1 MSDYDF
7 SFVLPSFNEGRY
19 LQETVNS
26 ILDTA
31 GDASVE
37 VIAVDDHS
45 DDYSGRDLAAA
56 YADDERVKVV
66 SGATR
71 LGVAGARQFGADGAK
86 GETLIFL
93 DAHSRMPQKWPQLL
107 SAGIATS
114 GRQSLYGT
122 PLYPLSDTAE
132 EEGAVE
138 AHGVWYDT
146 PDLDEHY
153 CPARVNTS
161 NPYPVM
167 GVPGGSIVIDSEFFS
182 EIGGFDAGLM
192 PPWGGENMEISL
204 RTWAMG
210 YEVRIIPTCT
220 IRTLYKP
227 PENANPGIKTERIL
241 YNRLR
246 IALLYFSRERAEKVM
261 NELRM
266 HEWFDKALGIHFY
279 ERNST
284 LYERAIQHE
293 RHPEEVFER
302 FGLNW

>member
-1 MSDYDF
+1 MTDF
-7 SFVLPSFNEGRY
+7 TFVLPSFNEGRY
-19 LQETVNS
+19 LQETVDS

-31 GDASVE
+31 GDAAVE

-56 YADDERVKVV
+56 YSDDDRVRVT
-66 SGATR
+66 SGPTR
-71 LGVAGARQFGADGAK
+71 LGVAGARQFGADKAL

-93 DAHSRMPQKWPQLL
+93 DAHSRMPEGWAELL
-107 SAGIATS
+107 SAGIAKS
-114 GRQSLYGT
+114 GKTTLYGT
-122 PLYPLSDTAE
+122 PLFPLSDTAE
-132 EEGAVE
+132 IEGAVE

-153 CPARVNTS
+153 CPARVNTD

-167 GVPGGSIVIDSEFFS
+167 GVPGGSIVVDREFFV
-182 EIGGFDAGLM
+182 ELGGFDPGLM
-192 PPWGGENMEISL
+192 PPWGGENMELSM

-227 PENANPGIKTERIL
+227 GEHANPGIKTENLL

-246 IALLYFSRERAEKVM
+246 IALLYLARERAEKVM

-266 HEWFDKALGIHFY
+266 HEWFDKALGLLFY
-279 ERNST
+279 ERYGT
-284 LYERAIQHE
+284 LMERLVEHQ
-293 RHPEEVFER
+293 RDPDEVFER